1 MTNEKDVEM
10 QDRIIRQ
17 LEAEQSHLNPDITM
31 RLDRARRQILAGEN
45 RPEKKLGP
53 WPWLATAGTAS
64 LAAVLIVVQ
73 LNQASVTPPPDS
85 LDLDLLTLSEFDLL
99 DQDPEF
105 MVWLADQD
113 ADLPIE
119 DSDPPPGG
127 SS

>member
-10 QDRIIRQ
+10 QDRIVRQ
-17 LEAEQSHLNPDITM
+17 LEAEQNHLSPAVTM
-31 RLDRARRQILAGEN
+31 RLDRARRQILAGETGS
-45 RPEKKLGP
+45 EKKRSP

-64 LAAVLIVVQ
+64 LAAVLIVVH
-73 LNQASVTPPPDS
+73 LNQASVTPPDS

-119 DSDPPPGG
+119 DSDPAPGG